1 MMITNLSKQLFK
13 PFLYFAFLVA
23 LSACDNYS
31 PSHRGFST
39 LDQIKQ
45 EGTINILTRDHS
57 VSYPKF
63 SEGLTGFEYDLIML
77 FANRID
83 VKVNFITPN
92 DFSDILKKISSNQ
105 AHIAAAGLTVTQTRK
120 KNMRFSSTYQSIK
133 EQVIYLSGNKR
144 PKTIADL
151 TKGILEVPKDSSHI
165 ESLEVLKTEHP
176 ELTWNTNAELNSE
189 ALMYLV
195 NEGLIDYTIAD
206 SHRADSLK
214 QFYPKLYSAFDIST
228 KRQLAWALPLSNDN
242 SLYNE
247 VNSFFKEISQDK
259 TLKHL
264 LDKYYGNSKHL
275 AYFDNHIFRVHVD
288 QRLPT
293 FISHF
298 KQQAKNNT
306 LDWRLLASIGYQ
318 ESHWRPKAKSPTGV
332 KGIMMLTKKTAKQMG
347 IVDRTNPAQSI
358 KGGALYFKKLLKII
372 PQHIPEPDRTWFALA
387 SYNVGF
393 GHLEDART
401 ITKQRKGN
409 PDKWLDVKASLPLL
423 AKKKWYKQ
431 TKYGYARGNE
441 PVQYVENIRGY
452 YNLLVWLTEENKIEK
467 QVMLQRSQG
476 LIASKL

>member
-1 MMITNLSKQLFK
+1 MMPTNLSKQPFK
-13 PFLYFAFLVA
+13 TFLCFVFFVV

-31 PSHRGFST
+31 PSHKGFTS
-39 LDQIKQ
+39 LEQIKQ
-45 EGTINILTRDHS
+45 EGTINILTRNHPT
-57 VSYPKF
+57 SYPKF
-63 SEGLTGFEYDLIML
+63 SEGSSGFEYDLIML
-77 FANRID
+77 FANRLG
-83 VKVNFITPN
+83 VKVNFIIPN

-105 AHIAAAGLTVTQTRK
+105 AHIAAGLTVTQARK

-133 EQVIYLSGNKR
+133 EQVIYLSGKKR
-144 PKTIADL
+144 PKTLTDL
-151 TKGILEVPKDSSHI
+151 SQGILEVPKASSYI
-165 ESLEVLKTEHP
+165 ESLEALKTEHP

-247 VNSFFKEISQDK
+247 VNNFFKEISQDK

-264 LDKYYGNSKHL
+264 LDKYYGNSKNL
-275 AYFDNHIFRVHVD
+275 AYFDNRIFRVHVD
-288 QRLPT
+288 QRLPSL
-293 FISHF
+293 ISHF
-298 KQQAKNNT
+298 KLQAKKNT

-318 ESHWRPKAKSPTGV
+318 ESHWLAKAKSPTGV
-332 KGIMMLTKKTAKQMG
+332 KGIMMLTKNTAKQMG

-358 KGGALYFKKLLKII
+358 KGGAIYFKKLLKRI
-372 PQHIPEPDRTWFALA
+372 PRHIHQPDRTWFALA

-401 ITKQRKGN
+401 ITKQRNGN
-409 PDKWLDVKASLPLL
+409 PDKWLDVKASFPLL
-423 AKKKWYKQ
+423 AKKNGINKQ
-431 TKYGYARGNE
+431 NMVTQEAT
-441 PVQYVENIRGY
+441 
-452 YNLLVWLTEENKIEK
+452 NLFG
-467 QVMLQRSQG
+467 M
-476 LIASKL
+476 